1 MPSQNN
7 SQNNSQKESCMHTP
21 IRVLFVCDG
30 GTARSRMAEALLRRM
45 GGDRFEVHS
54 AGIEAEALHP
64 LAVEVMREMGVALDD
79 SPTPALND
87 FEDMQ
92 FDYVISLCDEAK
104 TACLAF
110 PRDGHNLHW
119 TCPDPG
125 EAQGTVEKRHAVY
138 RQARDDINQLVQ
150 AWLEEMTEKG

>member
-1 MPSQNN
+1 
-7 SQNNSQKESCMHTP
+7 MHTP

-30 GTARSRMAEALLRRM
+30 GTARSRMAEALLRQQ

-54 AGIEAEALHP
+54 AGVEAEALSP
-64 LAVEVMREMGVALDD
+64 LAVEAMREIGITLDD
-79 SPTPALND
+79 SPTSALND

-119 TCPDPG
+119 VCLDPG
-125 EAQGTVEKRHAVY
+125 EVQGTAEQQHAAF
-138 RQARDDINQLVQ
+138 RQARDNIKQMVN
-150 AWLEEMTEKG
+150 AWLKELNESS

>member
-1 MPSQNN
+1 
-7 SQNNSQKESCMHTP
+7 MHTP

-30 GTARSRMAEALLRRM
+30 GTARSRMAEALLRQQ

-54 AGIEAEALHP
+54 AGIEAEALSP
-64 LAVEVMREMGVALDD
+64 LAVEAMREIGITLDD

-104 TACLAF
+104 TACLSF
-110 PRDGHNLHW
+110 PRDAHNLHW
-119 TCPDPG
+119 VCPDPG
-125 EAQGTVEKRHAVY
+125 EVQGTAEQQHAAF
-138 RQARDDINQLVQ
+138 RQARDNIKQMVN
-150 AWLEEMTEKG
+150 AWLKELNESS